1 MTRYGTILLT
11 VGFVLVIGEA
21 KADDKADKDK
31 LQGEWSL
38 VKLEENGQNQD
49 INEDNDHYVKLK
61 IEGDKFMVT
70 LKKGDH
76 DATYTLDSS
85 KKPKTLDVTLKG
97 GDEDGKTIKAFYEL
111 EGDTLKI
118 CSGGLEAPERPAEF
132 KSKDDVKII
141 TFKRLKK

>member
-1 MTRYGTILLT
+1 
-11 VGFVLVIGEA
+11 
-21 KADDKADKDK
+21 
-31 LQGEWSL
+31 
-38 VKLEENGQNQD
+38 
-49 INEDNDHYVKLK
+49 
-61 IEGDKFMVT
+61 MVT